1 MWWGTPQHVHKGRAE
16 AAEAEK
22 MADAVPSLGSTPM
35 DLDIRAARASAN
47 MLDGLQ
53 SLLDSKECCDI
64 VFLTCEEQIEA
75 HAVVLAASSPNFC
88 KYLRQT
94 SMRGLKEPSA
104 PGHEMEELFTTVS
117 TSPPA
122 SAEAGARVAAA
133 PPTAAGEGGEDPKAV
148 TEVPETEAISQ
159 PKEEPGMDGAGK
171 RSDEATAEAP
181 MEVEVEACKPEEA
194 APAPSPGITS
204 PTSDEKTKADKV
216 RVQVNGLS
224 SSEAMHILLDYIYK
238 GSAAAS
244 WEYKATS
251 AQVNKEILRLATY
264 FGFAQLHEHAARW
277 LAKGLT
283 TENVVD
289 RLVTCEE
296 FGLGLLRE
304 KITER
309 LALKPAEM
317 MQVCSSPEITKHPR
331 ILQDLLVQVASLK
344 KGGAE
349 ATEDA
354 KEEKQEPKPDKAE
367 REKEKHE
374 KAEKEK
380 HDKAEKPEKPE
391 KKHEKEKE
399 KPEKP
404 SKQAEKQTGKKRK
417 AAAIAAAVRI
427 SYGPCGKDQ
436 LIVTERQK
444 LVTNSAARILEL
456 ARPGS
461 PIAKVVLRHICKF
474 AQDVG
479 DGAGTLA
486 LLLAGAVRVCSS
498 WLREGKARRQDL
510 EHCLS
515 YIEAIVL
522 REDAAEVLQGLR
534 CSGDTSTEKRFSD
547 LARTFFGANFPPEV
561 CGVLSRA
568 CWRWICDNGSLPLDG
583 DKAAVAE
590 EVVASAAASLRSGEL
605 VKVPSAGPAM
615 QETAGSASSARVERA
630 VVVSGVL
637 ASSSMPRECQGRAVI
652 LDDDVAPLPVRVAMP
667 AVALDRLEK
676 RLVVATEQLWQAGI
690 RLVLC
695 AAHVHE
701 EWTGSLSQRG
711 IAVLHL
717 VDEEELAV
725 LEARCG
731 ITRRVRLGSD
741 DVASLKAAG
750 FQLDSFRPLQKS
762 SEGLAGSRAYWLL
775 DLSPESNRTPA
786 SCLLLQASSSS
797 LAIEHRLAILRLLLV
812 VLHGFQEPCDLIAGG
827 LAFEVALLRMARRK
841 ITNLRGPEDRNLER
855 NAFHVLGVDDPAKA
869 LRLEGLSWLLLE
881 ASLLEVVEAFI
892 ANLLGCRGGAG
903 ARLRSAGRT
912 ARLLASAGASELDD
926 VPGMRAIP
934 GGFHGFVVEPGI
946 GACEDST
953 PRPVETGHLKLQQL
967 RAMCSLVRQLC
978 RLDPSCVD
986 RGQLPG

>member
-1 MWWGTPQHVHKGRAE
+1 
-16 AAEAEK
+16 
-22 MADAVPSLGSTPM
+22 MAIGPPPHSTLYASSNHGEPVNCKDVRKLLWILGSE
-35 DLDIRAARASAN
+35 ISA
-47 MLDGLQ
+47 MG
-53 SLLDSKECCDI
+53 S
-64 VFLTCEEQIEA
+64 IE
-75 HAVVLAASSPNFC
+75 
-88 KYLRQT
+88 T
-94 SMRGLKEPSA
+94 S
-104 PGHEMEELFTTVS
+104 
-117 TSPPA
+117 
-122 SAEAGARVAAA
+122 
-133 PPTAAGEGGEDPKAV
+133 
-148 TEVPETEAISQ
+148 
-159 PKEEPGMDGAGK
+159 
-171 RSDEATAEAP
+171 
-181 MEVEVEACKPEEA
+181 VE
-194 APAPSPGITS
+194 
-204 PTSDEKTKADKV
+204 
-216 RVQVNGLS
+216 
-224 SSEAMHILLDYIYK
+224 
-238 GSAAAS
+238 
-244 WEYKATS
+244 
-251 AQVNKEILRLATY
+251 
-264 FGFAQLHEHAARW
+264 
-277 LAKGLT
+277 
-283 TENVVD
+283 
-289 RLVTCEE
+289 
-296 FGLGLLRE
+296 
-304 KITER
+304 
-309 LALKPAEM
+309 
-317 MQVCSSPEITKHPR
+317 
-331 ILQDLLVQVASLK
+331 
-344 KGGAE
+344 
-349 ATEDA
+349 
-354 KEEKQEPKPDKAE
+354 
-367 REKEKHE
+367 
-374 KAEKEK
+374 
-380 HDKAEKPEKPE
+380 
-391 KKHEKEKE
+391 
-399 KPEKP
+399 
-404 SKQAEKQTGKKRK
+404 
-417 AAAIAAAVRI
+417 AIAAAVRI

-515 YIEAIVL
+515 YIEAVVL

-568 CWRWICDNGSLPLDG
+568 CWRWICDNYSLPLDG
-583 DKAAVAE
+583 DKAAVTE
-590 EVVASAAASLRSGEL
+590 KVVASAAASLRSGEL
-605 VKVPSAGPAM
+605 VKVPSAGPSM
-615 QETAGSASSARVERA
+615 QEAAGSASSARVERA
-630 VVVSGVL
+630 VVVCGVL

-750 FQLDSFRPLQKS
+750 FQLESFRPLQKS

-775 DLSPESNRTPA
+775 DLSPQSNRTPA

-797 LAIEHRLAILRLLLV
+797 LAIEHRLAVLRLLLV

-855 NAFHVLGVDDPAKA
+855 NAFHLLGVDDPAKA

-926 VPGMRAIP
+926 VPGMLAMP
-934 GGFHGFVVEPGI
+934 GGFYGFVVEPGI

-953 PRPVETGHLKLQQL
+953 PRPVETAHLKLQQL

-986 RGQLPG
+986 RGRYYHDNSRADNFDSESPTSSSPAEVTLVADLHFRCWDPESGRTPPSNVWLSCNRRFCSKHGGLAASELATQNRHICGLSDVTSMLNRSFRDFMRLPSSALFVRPLPRQRPEALSGRDRGRWPLPKVRVCKRSSPSNHFRFQVSCARANGHLVMVQDDRFHHI